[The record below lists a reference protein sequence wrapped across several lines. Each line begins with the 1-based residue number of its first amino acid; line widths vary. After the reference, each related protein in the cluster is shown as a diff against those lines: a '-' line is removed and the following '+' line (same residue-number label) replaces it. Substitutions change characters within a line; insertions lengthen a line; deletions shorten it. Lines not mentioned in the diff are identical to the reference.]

1 MKGKSK
7 VVIGC
12 LIELATSLLPF
23 GYRAT
28 ANTISKIIDNFF
40 MFLPSFS
47 IIWGDILE
55 MKYLGL
61 EISKLRAELGMS
73 QKELAKDICT
83 QSTISRIEAGEVYP
97 AIDTLLKIALKLQV
111 PVEYFIEMLFHKNV
125 LESEGLIS
133 EIEYH
138 LKEHNYKRVIS
149 IINSNEIDNDN
160 IWLNLYLDYILST
173 AKYYLKMI
181 SPEKCIENLKAI
193 LNYSNPTTIQF
204 RFLQIKVNNTI
215 ANVYGEN
222 GESQK
227 CLYHFNKI
235 LKEHI
240 HKNYS
245 DYKINRTLITVL
257 FNKCKIL
264 YDIKDYDA
272 ALEAANQ
279 GIQKSKESSFMF
291 LNGQFLYYKGQCLEK
306 KAAPIAEIKEVY
318 QQALFFFEF
327 QELPFYIQAIN
338 QNKKQFLQ

>member
-1 MKGKSK
+1 
-7 VVIGC
+7 
-12 LIELATSLLPF
+12 
-23 GYRAT
+23 
-28 ANTISKIIDNFF
+28 
-40 MFLPSFS
+40 
-47 IIWGDILE
+47 

-61 EISKLRAELGMS
+61 EISKLRAEAGIS

-125 LESEGLIS
+125 FKSEELIND
-133 EIEYH
+133 IEFH
-138 LKEHNYKRVIS
+138 LKEHNYQKVIS
-149 IINSNEIDNDN
+149 IINSNQIDKDN
-160 IWLNLYLDYILST
+160 IWLDLYCDYILNT
-173 AKYYLKMI
+173 ARYYLKII
-181 SPEKCIENLKAI
+181 SPKECIVNLKSI

-204 RFLQIKVNNTI
+204 RFLQIKINNTI
-215 ANVYGEN
+215 ANVHGEN

-227 CLYHFNKI
+227 CLFYYNKI

-245 DYKINRTLITVL
+245 DYKIYKTLITVL

-264 YDIKDYDA
+264 YDLKEYDA
-272 ALEAANQ
+272 ALNTANQ

-291 LNGQFLYYKGQCLEK
+291 LTGKFLYYKGQCLEK
-306 KAAPIAEIKEVY
+306 KVAPIDEIKKVY

-327 QELPFYIQAIN
+327 QDLPFYIQAIN
-338 QNKKQFLQ
+338 QNKKQFLR